1 MKKDQ
6 PCIKIDRIK
15 IITDSPVHRVLRQ
28 PRVCGERSTEKAGGF
43 MDFLSKSGYQRV
55 VLYILTSVSVLL
67 GLKYL
72 LPYFLPLLVAFLIV
86 VPLQR
91 FCQRRESSFR
101 SGAPRTEDAGV
112 EWTDRY
118 RNRSGQKGFMAGGI
132 LFGIILIVAL
142 IIVGLGTFLIS
153 KARMFVQNADFWTD
167 SIEQLIA
174 SLSAAVEDFFQ
185 IQHGTVERW
194 ITERAAEFGECL
206 TRSGDGLLTG
216 SLRYLSVA
224 GRVGTFVVVS
234 FICVVLFAREI
245 EGWQQGLLNLA
256 AIEPAIDHI
265 LSIILRIGKKLGKMI
280 KTYLKTQT
288 IILLCISTTATIGL
302 YLGGTA
308 EGWFYGV
315 LAGFMDFLPFIGT
328 GIVLIPI
335 GVMGFLRGR
344 IGSGVIIILT
354 YFVCVLIREFLEP
367 RLLGN
372 GLKFSPVAILVSVY
386 AGVIYYGISGVILGP
401 VTLLILVELGREIF
415 VPVRV

>member
-1 MKKDQ
+1 
-6 PCIKIDRIK
+6 
-15 IITDSPVHRVLRQ
+15 
-28 PRVCGERSTEKAGGF
+28 
-43 MDFLSKSGYQRV
+43 MDFFVRSDYQRV
-55 VLYILTSVSVLL
+55 VLYILTSVSVLFA
-67 GLKYL
+67 LKYL
-72 LPYFLPLLVAFLIV
+72 LPYFLPLLVALLIV

-91 FCQRRESSFR
+91 FCQRREKPFR
-101 SGAPRTEDAGV
+101 AVGNSRS
-112 EWTDRY
+112 
-118 RNRSGQKGFMAGGI
+118 RNRTGQKGFMAGGI

-153 KARMFVQNADFWTD
+153 KARTFVQNADFWTD
-167 SIEQLIA
+167 SISQLITVF
-174 SLSAAVEDFFQ
+174 SAEIEDFFQ
-185 IQHGTVERW
+185 LQRGTVEQW
-194 ITERAAEFGECL
+194 ILSRAAELVECF

-224 GRVGTFVVVS
+224 GRIGTFVVVS

-265 LSIILRIGKKLGKMI
+265 LSILLRIGKKLGNMI

-288 IILLCISTTATIGL
+288 IILICISITAMAGL
-302 YLGGTA
+302 YLGGTS
-308 EGWFYGV
+308 EGWFYGI

-335 GVMGFLRGR
+335 GVMSFLRGK
-344 IGSGVIIILT
+344 IGSGIVIILT
-354 YFVCVLIREFLEP
+354 YFICVLIREFLEP

-372 GLKFSPVAILVSVY
+372 GLKFSPVAILISVY
-386 AGVIYYGISGVILGP
+386 AGVIYYGIGGVILGP

-415 VPVRV
+415 MPRRV

>member
-1 MKKDQ
+1 MEF
-6 PCIKIDRIK
+6 
-15 IITDSPVHRVLRQ
+15 LA
-28 PRVCGERSTEKAGGF
+28 RS
-43 MDFLSKSGYQRV
+43 DYQRV

-67 GLKYL
+67 ALKYL

-91 FCQRRESSFR
+91 FCQRRESSVR
-101 SGAPRTEDAGV
+101 ADRTEQETVGGGRPR
-112 EWTDRY
+112 ERQ
-118 RNRSGQKGFMAGGI
+118 GQKGFMAGGI
-132 LFGIILIVAL
+132 LFGIILVVAL
-142 IIVGLGTFLIS
+142 ITVGLGTFLIS
-153 KARMFVQNADFWTD
+153 KARGFVQNADFWTD
-167 SIEQLIA
+167 SIAQLIA
-174 SLSAAVEDFFQ
+174 SVSAEIEGFFQ
-185 IQHGTVERW
+185 IEQGTVERW
-194 ITERAAEFGECL
+194 ISDRTAELGECL
-206 TRSGDGLLTG
+206 AMSGDGLLTG

-288 IILLCISTTATIGL
+288 IILLCISATATVGL
-302 YLGGTA
+302 YLGGTNEA
-308 EGWFYGV
+308 WFYGV
-315 LAGFMDFLPFIGT
+315 FAGFMDFLPFIGT

-335 GVMGFLRGR
+335 GVMAFLRGK
-344 IGSGVIIILT
+344 IASGVIILVT
-354 YFVCVLIREFLEP
+354 YFLCVIIREFLEP

-372 GLKFSPVAILVSVY
+372 GLKFSPVAILISVY
-386 AGVIYYGISGVILGP
+386 AGVIYYGIGGVILGP

-415 VPVRV
+415 TPVRG

>member
-1 MKKDQ
+1 
-6 PCIKIDRIK
+6 
-15 IITDSPVHRVLRQ
+15 
-28 PRVCGERSTEKAGGF
+28 
-43 MDFLSKSGYQRV
+43 MDFLARSDYQRV

-67 GLKYL
+67 ALKYL

-91 FCQRRESSFR
+91 FCQRREKSFR
-101 SGAPRTEDAGV
+101 IAALTAEGAGTEGTNRA
-112 EWTDRY
+112 
-118 RNRSGQKGFMAGGI
+118 RNRSGQRGFMAGGI
-132 LFGIILIVAL
+132 LFGIMLIVAL
-142 IIVGLGTFLIS
+142 IIVGLGTFLVS
-153 KARMFVQNADFWTD
+153 KARTFVQNADFWTD
-167 SIEQLIA
+167 SISQLIA
-174 SLSAAVEDFFQ
+174 GVSTEIENFFQ
-185 IQHGTVERW
+185 LRRGTVEQW
-194 ITERAAEFGECL
+194 LTERVAEFGECL

-265 LSIILRIGKKLGKMI
+265 LSIILRIGKKLGSMI
-280 KTYLKTQT
+280 KTYIKTQS
-288 IILLCISTTATIGL
+288 IILVCISITAMAGL
-302 YLGGTA
+302 YLGGTS
-308 EGWFYGV
+308 EGWFYGI

-335 GVMGFLRGR
+335 GVTGFLKGNT
-344 IGSGVIIILT
+344 GSGVIILLT
-354 YFVCVLIREFLEP
+354 YFACVMIRELLEP

-386 AGVIYYGISGVILGP
+386 AGVIYYGIGGVILGP

-415 VPVRV
+415 L